1 MSLSVGLTSYGMYR
15 DISQTGATQQSS
27 ASESSSEDETKTIAI
42 SVPSADGASIV
53 SSSVQSRRPTTSAE
67 AAALAVGFEAQAAQF
82 FEQAHAAESTQNG
95 NPQQLRAKAAQA
107 RQQAQAMRGIEM
119 SLAAKEAREAQAEAQ
134 RLAQTA
140 KEEKAEQ
147 VEKAE
152 KTKTAIA
159 PTPPYAIEN
168 DNTATP
174 LGAAPTDSQTAEESR
189 KIEAKQ
195 DEAESRLVRL
205 QMAQAIFWTQQLQEV
220 Q

>member
-15 DISQTGATQQSS
+15 DISQTGATQKSS
-27 ASESSSEDETKTIAI
+27 ASESFSEDETKTIAI

-67 AAALAVGFEAQAAQF
+67 AAALAVGFEAQAAQYL
-82 FEQAHAAESTQNG
+82 EQARAAESTQNG
-95 NPQQLRAKAAQA
+95 NPQQLRANAAQA

-134 RLAQTA
+134 RLTQTA
-140 KEEKAEQ
+140 KAEQ
-147 VEKAE
+147 AEKAE
-152 KTKTAIA
+152 KTKTATA

-195 DEAESRLVRL
+195 DEAESRLVKL

>member
-15 DISQTGATQQSS
+15 DISQTGATQKSS
-27 ASESSSEDETKTIAI
+27 ASESFSEDETKTIAI

-67 AAALAVGFEAQAAQF
+67 AAALAVGFEAQAAQYL
-82 FEQAHAAESTQNG
+82 EQARAAESTQNG
-95 NPQQLRAKAAQA
+95 NPQQLRANAAQA

-134 RLAQTA
+134 RLTQTA
-140 KEEKAEQ
+140 KAEQ
-147 VEKAE
+147 AEKAE
-152 KTKTAIA
+152 KTKTATA

-195 DEAESRLVRL
+195 DEAESRLVKL
-205 QMAQAIFWTQQLQEV
+205 QMAQAIFWTQQLREV

>member
-15 DISQTGATQQSS
+15 DISQTGATQKSS
-27 ASESSSEDETKTIAI
+27 ASESFSEDETKTIAI

-67 AAALAVGFEAQAAQF
+67 AAALAVGFEAQAAQYL
-82 FEQAHAAESTQNG
+82 EQARAAESTQNG
-95 NPQQLRAKAAQA
+95 NPQQLRANAAQA

-134 RLAQTA
+134 RLTQTA
-140 KEEKAEQ
+140 KAEQ
-147 VEKAE
+147 AEKAE
-152 KTKTAIA
+152 KTKTATA

>member
-1 MSLSVGLTSYGMYR
+1 MRLRATSRVKNRLSCTMWKTPIFVTCGKHY
-15 DISQTGATQQSS
+15 IEHAF
-27 ASESSSEDETKTIAI
+27 ESCDT
-42 SVPSADGASIV
+42 PHASIV

-67 AAALAVGFEAQAAQF
+67 AAALAVGFEAQAAQYL
-82 FEQAHAAESTQNG
+82 EQARAAESTQNG
-95 NPQQLRAKAAQA
+95 NPQQLRANAAQA

-134 RLAQTA
+134 RLTQTA
-140 KEEKAEQ
+140 KAEQ
-147 VEKAE
+147 AEKAE
-152 KTKTAIA
+152 KTKTATA